1 VRLLFTYILLL
12 SGLCSQAQHSPLV
25 SHYML
30 NGLVINPAYT
40 GSREVFTANAMYRN
54 QWVGFDGSPVSQVVS
69 AHTPL
74 KNKSIAVGMLF
85 DNEKIGVS
93 NYTGLMGNVAYR
105 VKLNDATLSFGI
117 SAGIRMLSARYS
129 TLTTGQANDQVFAG
143 DLRSNIR
150 PDFGAGVYYSN
161 KKYFV
166 GISVPSFM
174 SRQYHI
180 TDENLTI
187 RNQPGDYNFILHG
200 GYLFELNEMFK
211 LKPGALLRV
220 TPAGNKQF
228 DLNANVIY
236 NDRFWVGISYRH
248 REAMVALLEFQVN
261 QQFKVAYVYDYAL
274 SIFRHYSGGSHEV
287 GLQYEFGFK
296 VKSADP
302 RFF

>member
-1 VRLLFTYILLL
+1 MKSIYTYLLLFSCLNV
-12 SGLCSQAQHSPLV
+12 GAQHSPLV

-54 QWVGFDGSPVSQVVS
+54 QWVGFDGAPVSQVVS

-74 KNKSIAVGMLF
+74 KNKSIALGMLF

-105 VKLNDATLSFGI
+105 VKLNEATLSFGV
-117 SAGIRMLSARYS
+117 SAGLRMLSAQYS
-129 TLTTGQANDQVFAG
+129 SLTTNQDNDMAFAG
-143 DLRSNIR
+143 DLRSNLR
-150 PDFGAGVYYSN
+150 PDFGAGLYYSN
-161 KKYFV
+161 NKYFV
-166 GISVPSFM
+166 GVSVPSFM

-180 TDENLTI
+180 TDEQLTI

-200 GYLFELNEMFK
+200 GYLFELNDMFK
-211 LKPGALLRV
+211 LKPGALVRF

-236 NDRFWVGISYRH
+236 NDRFWVGLSYRH
-248 REAMVALLEFQVN
+248 REALAVLLEFQVN
-261 QQFKVAYVYDYAL
+261 QQFKVAYVYDY
-274 SIFRHYSGGSHEV
+274 SISFFRHYAGGSHEI

-296 VKSADP
+296 VKSKDP